1 VRDEQYARLKAL
13 SEKLADTVIG
23 EADPDNWTGNGKKP
37 AELTR
42 EERGDRY
49 WCKKNCAATLSV
61 LMRIYSVAG
70 MVERAGRPP
79 AELPAGAA
87 GETDLDREVSAAE
100 REAQA
105 ILKRIAKT
113 SRARSN

>member
-1 VRDEQYARLKAL
+1 MRDDQYAKLKGLA
-13 SEKLADTVIG
+13 EKLADTVIG
-23 EADPDNWTGNGKKP
+23 EADPDTWTGNGKKP
-37 AELTR
+37 ADLTR
-42 EERGDRY
+42 DERGDRY

-70 MVERAGRPP
+70 MVERAAFGAPQ
-79 AELPAGAA
+79 LPAGPA

-105 ILKRIAKT
+105 ILKRLAKT
-113 SRARSN
+113 SRARQN